1 MFSHLLECWQVPQ
14 NSCLKDSYSPSL
26 CYYSLFDLYQ
36 CSNYAVKYTTDIK
49 KEASKMEV
57 FSNLFNDF
65 TGWLTVGIIVFMLVM
80 MAFLFSMFISK
91 SKKDD

>member
-1 MFSHLLECWQVPQ
+1 MFISLAGVCVIRFS
-14 NSCLKDSYSPSL
+14 SCL
-26 CYYSLFDLYQ
+26 CFNSLFDLYQ
-36 CSNYAVKYTTDIK
+36 CSNFAVKYTTVVK

-65 TGWLTVGIIVFMLVM
+65 TGLLTLGIIIFMLVM